1 MTMTVHDPHAYLQ
14 SLFAY
19 NYASH
24 RYCKGAANEAEAVFA
39 EASLEMLADA
49 AEASLETLADAEYD
63 KLADFATVC
72 ESTPALTQFEC
83 GGDGGDSVVDD
94 DNDIAVRSEPSPVL
108 TRSRSKR
115 SAPCVAVV
123 CTPFKRPRRVRA
135 PKLGLTH

>member
-1 MTMTVHDPHAYLQ
+1 MTVRDPHAYLQ

-24 RYCKGAANEAEAVFA
+24 QYRKGAASEAEAVFA

-63 KLADFATVC
+63 KLVDFATVC
-72 ESTPALTQFEC
+72 ESVPTLTRFEC
-83 GGDGGDSVVDD
+83 GGDDGGDIVVV
-94 DNDIAVRSEPSPVL
+94 DNDIAVRSGPSPVPTGL
-108 TRSRSKR
+108 RSKR

-135 PKLGLTH
+135 PKLGLTY